1 MLDTHSFLLQ
11 DGGLMPMLP
20 MLALMFM
27 IFYFLLIRP
36 QNKERKNQEMMRSN
50 LRKGDKILTQGGILA
65 RVHSVRDND
74 IIIELE
80 GAARMKIVK
89 DAVIRLIE
97 AKDGGKGSAD
107 ATDQATQMK
116 TAEAGD

>member
-36 QNKERKNQEMMRSN
+36 QNKE
-50 LRKGDKILTQGGILA
+50 LPHT
-65 RVHSVRDND
+65 
-74 IIIELE
+74 
-80 GAARMKIVK
+80 
-89 DAVIRLIE
+89 
-97 AKDGGKGSAD
+97 
-107 ATDQATQMK
+107 
-116 TAEAGD
+116 